1 MLKSSICNVMWD
13 YKNDPGSQDTLQ
25 SDLNNQWES
34 DSCSVTLKIFC
45 KNIKNSLTVSF
56 KCIRK

>member
-1 MLKSSICNVMWD
+1 MVMWD